1 MQELPIQGAFHWIEP
16 HFLSLWHCLGNSCNP
31 VNLNDLLVGV
41 GLTTTLV
48 MAVGAISASRQPP
61 PSPTPTP
68 KTVTTPI
75 EPKLPLTTKSSQ
87 KKSCVV
93 VIKSTNLRHPSG
105 RKKTGQVIKAG
116 TKVTFTGKQEGG
128 WIEISSPVSGWLWK
142 SQTKKPVLT
151 GSKSYNPH
159 SAS

>member
-1 MQELPIQGAFHWIEP
+1 
-16 HFLSLWHCLGNSCNP
+16 
-31 VNLNDLLVGV
+31 
-41 GLTTTLV
+41 

-68 KTVTTPI
+68 KTEITPI
-75 EPKLPLTTKSSQ
+75 QPKPLQTTKSSQ
-87 KKSCVV
+87 TTQLPKTTNPPPKKSFVV

-116 TKVTFTGKQEGG
+116 TKVTLTGKQEGG

-142 SQTKKPVLT
+142 SRTKNTCPDR
-151 GSKSYNPH
+151 
-159 SAS
+159 